1 MRHSRATT
9 TKDEEKNK
17 TTNKET
23 IWATPRRLYTCNLS
37 LRKRLRVMFDRAE
50 TEKKYLNNG
59 QNFSKFYEI
68 SKPTD
73 LKSSINIKQFKKN

>member
-50 TEKKYLNNG
+50 TEKN
-59 QNFSKFYEI
+59 
-68 SKPTD
+68 T
-73 LKSSINIKQFKKN
+73 